1 MRIACYKINIKLMVL
16 RWIGDTLAGQNHARD
31 IEVTRTVSQADFFVD
46 AKTREL
52 HADCRKDFDQKRV
65 PNYRKILR

>member
-1 MRIACYKINIKLMVL
+1 MVL
-16 RWIGDTLAGQNHARD
+16 RWIGDTVAGQNHARD

-52 HADCRKDFDQKRV
+52 HADCRKGYGRTTTQWSV
-65 PNYRKILR
+65 TLGTLRNNSGAI